1 MLKDEYEVELNEK
14 DLEEIREQFQDFL
27 TEIPEDYLIERAAE
41 IEKELD
47 SNPDEVPEYT
57 ESELDERYSKLLE
70 LIEKD

>member
-27 TEIPEDYLIERAAE
+27 TEIPVDYLIERAKE

-57 ESELDERYSKLLE
+57 DADLNERYNKLLE
-70 LIEKD
+70 LVGKD

>member
-27 TEIPEDYLIERAAE
+27 TEIPEDYLIERAKE

-57 ESELDERYSKLLE
+57 ESELDERYSKLME
-70 LIEKD
+70 LIGKD

>member
-70 LIEKD
+70 LIGKD

>member
-47 SNPDEVPEYT
+47 SDPDEVPEYT

-70 LIEKD
+70 LIGKD

>member
-70 LIEKD
+70 LIG

>member
-57 ESELDERYSKLLE
+57 ETELDERYSKLLE
-70 LIEKD
+70 LIGNA